1 MKGSVEHWN
10 RNVQHKSCIFS
21 VSKMQ
26 PRNVTAC
33 LSRLHLASS
42 RPQPSPPPDACKKA
56 SVRGVTAGNSHM
68 LGLRSATSSLLARS
82 FASAVPKFDPS
93 KLNGFIKGNDAK
105 YALFPS
111 SACAVYHYFIALV

>member
-1 MKGSVEHWN
+1 
-10 RNVQHKSCIFS
+10 
-21 VSKMQ
+21 
-26 PRNVTAC
+26 
-33 LSRLHLASS
+33 
-42 RPQPSPPPDACKKA
+42 
-56 SVRGVTAGNSHM
+56 M